1 MCMNNIFG
9 IENLMPVITLAEPPT
24 SLSKCL
30 NKQMGFVQ
38 VPWKPGNMIML
49 NSREVNLLEHIV
61 PVVCFLFNYFL
72 SLGLIHGSPLEILNK
87 SQSNGDIPGER

>member
-1 MCMNNIFG
+1 MNNIFS

-38 VPWKPGNMIML
+38 VPWKPGNMIMF
-49 NSREVNLLEHIV
+49 NSRRVNLLENIV
-61 PVVCFLFNYFL
+61 PMVCFLFNYFF
-72 SLGLIHGSPLEILNK
+72 SLGLIHGSPLAILNQ
-87 SQSNGDIPGER
+87 SQSDGDILGKR